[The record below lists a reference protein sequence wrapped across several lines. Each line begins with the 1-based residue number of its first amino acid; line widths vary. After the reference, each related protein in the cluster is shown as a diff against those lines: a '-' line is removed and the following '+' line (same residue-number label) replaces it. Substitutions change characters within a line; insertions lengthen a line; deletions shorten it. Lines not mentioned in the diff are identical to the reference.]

1 VFREG
6 QRSADRY
13 FTVLYCSNGSSEP
26 RLGFAISRQRVR
38 LAVGR
43 NRLRRLVRESFR
55 HIRPELPGVDIVVM
69 ARDTAGKASAEEL
82 GGSLARHWER
92 LQRAGGRQGNKSNN
106 GSKDGNA
113 EPSPRT

>member
-13 FTVLYCSNGSSEP
+13 FTVLYCSNGSNEP

-69 ARDTAGKASAEEL
+69 ARDTAGKATAEEL

-92 LQRAGGRQGNKSNN
+92 LQRAGGNKSNN

-113 EPSPRT
+113 KPFPSPRT